1 MSLVEKEAEALITM
15 LRMLQ
20 VNLLA
25 CETVDR
31 GEEAADQAN
40 LLFWITMAQRNNNLL
55 VKMIKDDVVEY
66 WKANNDMIISVDK
79 CVFQIK
85 RS

>member
-1 MSLVEKEAEALITM
+1 MCLVIGRKMSLVEKEAEALISM

-31 GEEAADQAN
+31 GEDWSSELAVLDHNGPKKQ
-40 LLFWITMAQRNNNLL
+40 
-55 VKMIKDDVVEY
+55 
-66 WKANNDMIISVDK
+66 
-79 CVFQIK
+79 
-85 RS
+85 